1 MAWIASWQ
9 PRPGRNPWD
18 LDSNRAS
25 HSGSSAFVA
34 RASRHLSAITGIP
47 RPRRRPPGFGTYTR
61 LTGLG
66 IHAAARCCTQSAN
79 SALPWGSSTTFPS
92 MPAVLRPAFC
102 SVTRRTLSSVLAR
115 ERSINLCRLRTL
127 FRSPACDAAKI
138 LCLSRRTSS
147 STARQSIAAQSVTAS
162 SGPFATPTADATV
175 CAAPPVCAAVASNL
189 SLGSGVV
196 VHRVLAGSP
205 DPRQRPFRP
214 GQLPLSGQL
223 CGSRRGRSR
232 LAAPVSCCLFGH
244 RRSLLGS
251 SCARWGVG
259 PPSRSAYRANWPPG
273 PHRGCCV
280 AHEQDATGQGA
291 PFTPGTAVRSQPT
304 NTPRL
309 APAAFQRPVP
319 TAPLEHPT
327 GGGHL
332 HEASSG
338 VHLRSP
344 ITPPG
349 LGGRAGPG
357 TPDPV
362 SPPVFSS
369 PVTPGWNRG
378 PWASSPGFAPRSY
391 PRRTPR
397 RRQAMR
403 TGPGTTPSTSAELH
417 RCLPL
422 HSSTLTS
429 HIVACCLHHHPAH
442 PQLAQPVR
450 QHQQRPRHRGVGP
463 HLLQPPAPPALA
475 RHPDAADQLRLADI
489 QRRDPPDDLLG
500 VLRLLQHPASL
511 LADGQQHGCPREPQ
525 GQAESDPR
533 AQGDSD
539 GPTARLPA
547 PGCFPTSTITGLRR
561 QRATSPIFTQDGR
574 PSRAHGGCFDTTSGT
589 WLSLRVATP
598 AESTQANSDQPEQS
612 SEPAGITT
620 GPASVPAR

>member
-47 RPRRRPPGFGTYTR
+47 RPRRRPSGFGTYTR

-66 IHAAARCCTQSAN
+66 FHAAARCCIQSAN

-138 LCLSRRTSS
+138 LCRSRRTSS

-304 NTPRL
+304 TTPRL
-309 APAAFQRPVP
+309 APAASQRPVP

-338 VHLRSP
+338 VRLRSP
-344 ITPPG
+344 IAPPG
-349 LGGRAGPG
+349 LDGRAGPG
-357 TPDPV
+357 TP
-362 SPPVFSS
+362 
-369 PVTPGWNRG
+369 
-378 PWASSPGFAPRSY
+378 
-391 PRRTPR
+391 
-397 RRQAMR
+397 
-403 TGPGTTPSTSAELH
+403 PSTSAELH

-422 HSSTLTS
+422 HSSTHTS
-429 HIVACCLHHHPAH
+429 HVLPGDLHHHLGDP
-442 PQLAQPVR
+442 LGRQPVR
-450 QHQQRPRHRGVGP
+450 QRLKISAEGGKRPD
-463 HLLQPPAPPALA
+463 LLAAPPARSRRRGPHAGHHLLFG
-475 RHPDAADQLRLADI
+475 HVQPGAALHQ
-489 QRRDPPDDLLG
+489 Q
-500 VLRLLQHPASL
+500 VHPATSHGRSDWVPD
-511 LADGQQHGCPREPQ
+511 LA
-525 GQAESDPR
+525 
-533 AQGDSD
+533 
-539 GPTARLPA
+539 GPTDQRGCKTCSQQQFAV
-547 PGCFPTSTITGLRR
+547 PGRPQASIYETGLPHQAQPSSARPGPILIRR
-561 QRATSPIFTQDGR
+561 GARRA
-574 PSRAHGGCFDTTSGT
+574 
-589 WLSLRVATP
+589 WNL
-598 AESTQANSDQPEQS
+598 
-612 SEPAGITT
+612 
-620 GPASVPAR
+620 

>member
-1 MAWIASWQ
+1 M
-9 PRPGRNPWD
+9 RRG
-18 LDSNRAS
+18 
-25 HSGSSAFVA
+25 
-34 RASRHLSAITGIP
+34 ASRRT
-47 RPRRRPPGFGTYTR
+47 TYTR

-66 IHAAARCCTQSAN
+66 FHAAARCCIQSAN

-92 MPAVLRPAFC
+92 MPAVLRPALT

-175 CAAPPVCAAVASNL
+175 CAAPPACAAVASNL

-349 LGGRAGPG
+349 LG
-357 TPDPV
+357 
-362 SPPVFSS
+362 
-369 PVTPGWNRG
+369 
-378 PWASSPGFAPRSY
+378 
-391 PRRTPR
+391 
-397 RRQAMR
+397 
-403 TGPGTTPSTSAELH
+403 TTPSTSAELH

-429 HIVACCLHHHPAH
+429 HVHPGGLHADRGHAPLGQPGGQLGHPRRGGGEPRLVQPH
-442 PQLAQPVR
+442 PTAW
-450 QHQQRPRHRGVGP
+450 
-463 HLLQPPAPPALA
+463 A
-475 RHPDAADQLRLADI
+475 RHPRACGDTVAVHV
-489 QRRDPPDDLLG
+489 QRRPPLPHLF
-500 VLRLLQHPASL
+500 HP
-511 LADGQQHGCPREPQ
+511 
-525 GQAESDPR
+525 
-533 AQGDSD
+533 
-539 GPTARLPA
+539 PTP
-547 PGCFPTSTITGLRR
+547 P
-561 QRATSPIFTQDGR
+561 
-574 PSRAHGGCFDTTSGT
+574 
-589 WLSLRVATP
+589 
-598 AESTQANSDQPEQS
+598 
-612 SEPAGITT
+612 
-620 GPASVPAR
+620 